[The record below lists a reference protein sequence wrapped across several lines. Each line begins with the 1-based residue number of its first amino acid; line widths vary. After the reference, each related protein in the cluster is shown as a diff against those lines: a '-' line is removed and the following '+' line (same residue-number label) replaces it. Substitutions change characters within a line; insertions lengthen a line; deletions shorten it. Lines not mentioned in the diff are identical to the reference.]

1 MYNYV
6 YVIIYNNVCINYI
19 IHIYNHVLHTYI
31 LIYIYICIYTA
42 YYTCEFQWFAFRA
55 VVSQL
60 DLQLRSGPAV
70 HIESLSTV
78 AEKKIAMTI

>member
-1 MYNYV
+1 MYKL
-6 YVIIYNNVCINYI
+6 YNTYLQSCI
-19 IHIYNHVLHTYI
+19 TYI
-31 LIYIYICIYTA
+31 YINIYIYICIYTA